1 LLKKKVILTEKAPK
15 PLGPYSQAVQVGDT
29 LYVSGQVGI
38 DPSTGKVVEGGIQAQ
53 TKQTLENIRNIL
65 AKVGMTPDNVA
76 KVSVFITKAE
86 DFKPMNEIY
95 AQFFKEKFPARTT
108 VIAKLASDQLLVEID
123 LIAQA

>member
-1 LLKKKVILTEKAPK
+1 LTEKAPK

>member
-1 LLKKKVILTEKAPK
+1 MVKKKVILTEKAPK
-15 PLGPYSQAVQVGDT
+15 PLGPYSQAIQAGNT

-53 TKQTLENIRNIL
+53 TKQALENIRKIL
-65 AKVGMTPDNVA
+65 AEVGMTPENAVKA
-76 KVSVFITKAE
+76 SVFITKAE
-86 DFKPMNEIY
+86 DFKPMNEVY
-95 AQFFKEKFPARTT
+95 TQFFKENFPARTT